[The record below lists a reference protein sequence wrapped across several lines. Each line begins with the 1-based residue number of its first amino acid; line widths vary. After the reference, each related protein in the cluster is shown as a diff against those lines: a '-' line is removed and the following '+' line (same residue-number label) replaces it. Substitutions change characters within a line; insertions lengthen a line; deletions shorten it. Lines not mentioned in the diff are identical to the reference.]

1 MIVMKDTLSLVERVS
16 DGYGDKSVIV
26 ATQVKCL
33 FLQSTGSS
41 HSNNTDITSS
51 DAHVYIDETDP
62 ALTAKGYKIEG
73 MLVNINPFGAN
84 GDECW
89 YKITRVVIG
98 QRKLIDNK
106 VDNVH
111 AYLQKVANP
120 IQDVV
125 S

>member
-1 MIVMKDTLSLVERVS
+1 MKDTLTLADTVS

-33 FLQSTGSS
+33 FLQSTGNS
-41 HSNNTDITSS
+41 HSSNTEVASS
-51 DAHVYIDETDP
+51 DAHVYIDIEDP
-62 ALTAKGYKIEG
+62 TLIEKGYRIEG
-73 MLVNINPFGAN
+73 MLVNINPFGADE
-84 GDECW
+84 DECW

-98 QRKLIDNK
+98 QRKLIDNQ

-111 AYLQKVANP
+111 AFLQKVAKP